1 MANKKLNRLK
11 IVLAEKEKSNNW
23 LAENL
28 GKDKATISKWC
39 TNTSQPDLDNLIKIS
54 KLLKVDVSELRRL
67 DEDSDIKYFK

>member
-39 TNTSQPDLDNLIKIS
+39 NNTSQPDLDNLIKIS
-54 KLLKVDVSELRRL
+54 KLLKVDVAELLRL

>member
-54 KLLKVDVSELRRL
+54 KLLKVDVSELLRL
-67 DEDSDIKYFK
+67 DEDSDINIV

>member
-11 IVLAEKEKSNNW
+11 IVLAEKEISNNW

-39 TNTSQPDLDNLIKIS
+39 ANTSQPDIETL
-54 KLLKVDVSELRRL
+54 
-67 DEDSDIKYFK
+67 

>member
-11 IVLAEKEKSNNW
+11 LVLADKEKSNNW

-54 KLLKVDVSELRRL
+54 KLLKVDVSELLRL
-67 DEDSDIKYFK
+67 DEDSDIKFYK

>member
-28 GKDKATISKWC
+28 GKDKETISKWC
-39 TNTSQPDLDNLIKIS
+39 TTTSQPDLDNLIKIS
-54 KLLKVDVSELRRL
+54 KLLKVDVSELLRL
-67 DEDSDIKYFK
+67 DEDTSVQS